1 MSSAENPSAD
11 TSPAAEATP
20 EPVAASTEP
29 VEASAEATEE
39 RVSAKLLAR
48 IKATEQRTRAQ
59 VKAAEA
65 KSREAEETLRSVAAD
80 RELQARAKAGDWK
93 AREALLEAN
102 GISYDDLTRWKLT
115 GGRVDPAEEVKREL
129 SELKTQLS
137 EREKAAQESALKSAW
152 DERLSTFASVAQDPS
167 SAAPLVAGELEDDP
181 SFVHETVKAMVEQNP
196 QMTYLQAVQAF
207 ESYLRQQTE
216 RRYGR
221 IKPAIDSQTTAQN
234 NAPDKTTATATRPRD
249 SAGQKGTGDG
259 PRRLTNASTS
269 ERSKL
274 ATPSTP
280 RNAVER
286 EQQEK
291 DRIRRA
297 IDAMSR

>member
-1 MSSAENPSAD
+1 MSAEIDSAP
-11 TSPAAEATP
+11 TEATTMEQAPAEAAAAVEPAAEA
-20 EPVAASTEP
+20 
-29 VEASAEATEE
+29 AEEE

-48 IKATEQRTRAQ
+48 IRATEQRTRSQA
-59 VKAAEA
+59 KAAEA
-65 KSREAEETLRSVAAD
+65 KAREAEETLRSVAAD

-93 AREALLEAN
+93 AREALLEAH

-115 GGRVDPAEEVKREL
+115 GGRTDPAEEVKREL

-137 EREKAAQESALKSAW
+137 EREKQAQEAALKSAW
-152 DERLSTFASVAQDPS
+152 EERLSTFASVAQDPS
-167 SAAPLVAGELEDDP
+167 SAAPLVAGELQDDP
-181 SFVHETVKAMVEQNP
+181 AFVHETVKAMVEQNA

-207 ESYLRQQTE
+207 EAYLRQQTE

-221 IKPAIDSQTTAQN
+221 IKPAIDSAPAEANTTA
-234 NAPDKTTATATRPRD
+234 ADKTTSGKRPRD
-249 SAGQKGTGDG
+249 SAGQRSTGDG
-259 PRRLTNASTS
+259 PRRLTNASSS

-274 ATPSTP
+274 STPSNP

-291 DRIRRA
+291 ERIRRA

>member
-1 MSSAENPSAD
+1 MSAETESAPIEATTETAPAD
-11 TSPAAEATP
+11 APAAVEPAAEA
-20 EPVAASTEP
+20 
-29 VEASAEATEE
+29 AEEE

-48 IKATEQRTRAQ
+48 IRATEQRTRSQA
-59 VKAAEA
+59 KAAEA

-93 AREALLEAN
+93 AREALLEAH

-115 GGRVDPAEEVKREL
+115 GGRTDPAEEVKREL
-129 SELKTQLS
+129 GELKAQLS
-137 EREKAAQESALKSAW
+137 EREKQAQESALRSAW

-167 SAAPLVAGELEDDP
+167 SAAPLVAGELQDDP
-181 SFVHETVKAMVEQNP
+181 AFVHETVKAMVEQNP

-221 IKPAIDSQTTAQN
+221 IKPVDSATAELNTTA
-234 NAPDKTTATATRPRD
+234 ADKTTSGKRPRD
-249 SAGQKGTGDG
+249 SAGQRSTGDG
-259 PRRLTNASTS
+259 PRRLTNASSS

-274 ATPSTP
+274 SAPSTP